1 MRFRFTLCTNKRK
14 EEKNMKEKLSKLI
27 NVKSLV
33 TLILTIVFSFLA
45 IKGTINAEQFISIF
59 TVIIAFYFGTQTT
72 KDAAVK

>member
-1 MRFRFTLCTNKRK
+1 
-14 EEKNMKEKLSKLI
+14 MKEKLSKLI

>member
-1 MRFRFTLCTNKRK
+1 
-14 EEKNMKEKLSKLI
+14 MKEKLSKLI

-59 TVIIAFYFGTQTT
+59 TVIIAFYFGTQTS
-72 KDAAVK
+72 KDSTAVK